1 MAYGPG
7 PTALPAILGP
17 GGALGALGA
26 FFSVVIIDVVLAGDN
41 AVVVGMAAAQLEKRQ
56 RRRAILWGIAIA
68 TVLRILL
75 AVVALQLLAII
86 GLTLAGGILL
96 LWVAWKLYR
105 DLGKHGRGAPHGAA
119 AAPARFG
126 QALLRIVLADL
137 SMSLDNVLAVA
148 GTARGHI
155 LVLAAG
161 LTLSVALMG
170 VASEIAAR
178 LMARHRW
185 IAWIGLAIV
194 TFVALRMIYEG
205 STEVASRLSGFAPS
219 KNWLL

>member
-1 MAYGPG
+1 M
-7 PTALPAILGP
+7 LPILDP

-41 AVVVGMAAAQLEKRQ
+41 AVVVGLAAARLDPSQ
-56 RRRAILWGIAIA
+56 RRRAIVWGILIA
-68 TVLRILL
+68 TVLRIGL
-75 AVVALQLLAII
+75 ATIALQLLAII

-105 DLGKHGRGAPHGAA
+105 DLAAGHGVATLDGQSAPSGF
-119 AAPARFG
+119 R

-148 GTARGHI
+148 GTARGHFW
-155 LVLAAG
+155 VLAGG

-170 VASEIAAR
+170 VASELTGR
-178 LMARHRW
+178 LIARHRW

-194 TFVALRMIYEG
+194 AFVALRMIYEG
-205 STEVASRLSGFAPS
+205 STEVASRLSGLGLS
-219 KNWLL
+219 RNWVL

>member
-1 MAYGPG
+1 M
-7 PTALPAILGP
+7 PAILGP
-17 GGALGALGA
+17 GGELGALGA
-26 FFSVVIIDVVLAGDN
+26 FLSVVIIDIVLAGDN
-41 AVVVGMAAAQLEKRQ
+41 AVVVGMAAARLEKRQ
-56 RRRAILWGIAIA
+56 RRRAIFWGIAIA

-105 DLGKHGRGAPHGAA
+105 DLGKRGSNVPHGATA
-119 AAPARFG
+119 SPVHFG

-170 VASEIAAR
+170 IASEITAR
-178 LMARHRW
+178 LVARHRW

-205 STEVASRLSGFAPS
+205 STEVASRLSDFAPS